1 MYLLSLHQLARVQ
14 ITTSKHIHKM
24 GINTINH
31 FLELNEINFLSSQ
44 SISKEIANSFQK
56 LLYKSEQ
63 KTLRTRLKL
72 KEINLIIFPSWS
84 HSEEILY
91 EELTNIIISLS
102 NHPQKN
108 KITLL
113 IENSDISDKDVE
125 IFLYSIAMDLMINN
139 VIVID
144 NELQISLIGKL
155 NEIQW
160 KALIPCIQGRVPLV
174 NENKFAI
181 NSIGVENFIDYDLHQ
196 IV

>member
-31 FLELNEINFLSSQ
+31 FLELDEINFLSSQ